1 MTSTTCVI
9 VVTRPRHTNRNSFE
23 VMRDL
28 LDRTG
33 HVPAGM
39 VVIGGTHIAQ
49 PQYYDRGS
57 AALEPGASSRGCAA
71 EYQKAAASEPGL
83 IPGPL
88 AQDLLDRRDVV
99 HHVGVS
105 PGTRGVVRADRLPR
119 LAGAV
124 SGAAPR
130 AAAVE

>member
-1 MTSTTCVI
+1 MLERFPLLLAEARAAADYVVIDTPPLGEFSDALRTAHDVDDVI

-49 PQYYDRGS
+49 PQYYSRGERG
-57 AALEPGASSRGCAA
+57 ARVAASSRGCAT
-71 EYQKAAASEPGL
+71 EYKKAAKRPDPQNPG
-83 IPGPL
+83 
-88 AQDLLDRRDVV
+88 
-99 HHVGVS
+99 
-105 PGTRGVVRADRLPR
+105 
-119 LAGAV
+119 
-124 SGAAPR
+124 
-130 AAAVE
+130 